1 MKILLVHNSYQQP
14 GGEDIV
20 FEQERQMLERAG
32 HQVSLYVRHNDEIKG
47 YGLWRKAGLALQTVW
62 ASDGYGDVR
71 ALLKRAK
78 ADVAHFHNTFPL
90 VSPAAYYACREAGV
104 PVVQTLHNYRLSCP
118 AANFFRDGKVCEECV
133 EHSLWRGVRHGCY
146 RNSRAVTATVALML
160 TVHRSLGTW
169 TNLVNCYITLSAFSR
184 RKLVEGGLP
193 AENIFVKTNFVDPDP
208 GARVG
213 DGEYAVFVGRLFPEK
228 RVDTVLC
235 AWELL
240 RNRIPLLI
248 VGGGPERTGLEKR
261 AAENCFSSV
270 RFLGHLDR
278 KQTLAAIKGARFLIF
293 SSEWFENFPVTIAEA
308 FACRTPVICSRLGA
322 MEEIV
327 ADGRTGLHFT
337 PGDAQDLAQKVEWAW
352 DHPEQM
358 TEMGRQAR
366 KEYEDKYT
374 AKKNYPVLMEI
385 YQHAVAG
392 ARQST
397 RSLQGAP
404 HCQHV
409 TP

>member
-14 GGEDIV
+14 GGEDVV

-32 HQVSLYVRHNDEIKG
+32 HQVSVYIRHNDEIKG

-62 ASDGYGDVR
+62 APDGYRAVR

-78 ADVAHFHNTFPL
+78 PDVAHFHNTFPL
-90 VSPAAYYACREAGV
+90 ISPAAYYACREASV

-118 AANFFRDGKVCEECV
+118 AATFFRDGKVCEECV

-146 RNSRAVTATVALML
+146 RNSSVVTATVALML

-169 TNLVNCYITLSAFSR
+169 TNLVNCYIALSAFSR
-184 RKLVEGGLP
+184 RMLVEGGLP
-193 AENIFVKTNFVDPDP
+193 AENIFVKSNFVSPDP

-228 RVDTVLC
+228 RVDTVLR

-240 RNRIPLLI
+240 RNRIPLVI
-248 VGGGPERTGLEKR
+248 VGSGPQRTRLEND
-261 AAENCFSSV
+261 AAKHCLSSV
-270 RFLGHLDR
+270 RFLGQLDR

-337 PGDAQDLAQKVEWAW
+337 PGDAQDLAQKIEWAW

-374 AKKNYPVLMEI
+374 AEKNYPVLMEI

-404 HCQHV
+404 HRQHV

>member
-184 RKLVEGGLP
+184 RKLVDGGLP

-293 SSEWFENFPVTIAEA
+293 SSEWF
-308 FACRTPVICSRLGA
+308 
-322 MEEIV
+322 
-327 ADGRTGLHFT
+327 
-337 PGDAQDLAQKVEWAW
+337 
-352 DHPEQM
+352 
-358 TEMGRQAR
+358 
-366 KEYEDKYT
+366 
-374 AKKNYPVLMEI
+374 
-385 YQHAVAG
+385 
-392 ARQST
+392 
-397 RSLQGAP
+397 
-404 HCQHV
+404 
-409 TP
+409 

>member
-32 HQVSLYVRHNDEIKG
+32 HQVSVYVRHNDEIKG

-169 TNLVNCYITLSAFSR
+169 TNLVDCYIALSAFSR
-184 RKLVEGGLP
+184 RKLIDGGLP
-193 AENIFVKTNFVDPDP
+193 AENIFVKSNFVSPDP

-228 RVDTVLC
+228 RVDTVLR

-240 RNRIPLLI
+240 RNRIPLFI
-248 VGGGPERTGLEKR
+248 VGSGPQRTGLEND
-261 AAENCFSSV
+261 AAKHCLSSV
-270 RFLGHLDR
+270 RFLGQLDR
-278 KQTLAAIKGARFLIF
+278 KQTLAAIKGARFLIS

-308 FACRTPVICSRLGA
+308 FACRTPIICSRLGA

-337 PGDAQDLAQKVEWAW
+337 PGNAQDLAQKVEWAW

-374 AKKNYPVLMEI
+374 AEKNYPVLMEI

-392 ARQST
+392 ACQST
-397 RSLQGAP
+397 RSLQAAP